1 MRNFRKLPVPVQT
14 AHGYPCAHVPTGGS
28 FLNPQSLRRPLTP
41 PPLSAPDRGSKNIA
55 EPARLRSL
63 RVRADAAFPSN
74 IGAKGSRREES
85 RIFFQN
91 IETPQKYMRNFRKL
105 PVPVQTAHGYSCV
118 PVPTGGS
125 FLNPQTQRRPFTPP
139 PLFAPDR
146 SSKNI
151 AEPARLRSLR
161 AFPLRSLFEAYCR
174 TAYLWARA
182 TAGGGCGFEI
192 PQKPY
197 GSCFRCSSKLRI
209 GRAKCDNIG
218 SIEKVSYI

>member
-1 MRNFRKLPVPVQT
+1 MRLFPAISARK
-14 AHGYPCAHVPTGGS
+14 G
-28 FLNPQSLRRPLTP
+28 
-41 PPLSAPDRGSKNIA
+41 
-55 EPARLRSL
+55 
-63 RVRADAAFPSN
+63 ADERKVGFS
-74 IGAKGSRREES
+74 
-85 RIFFQN
+85 QN
-91 IETPQKYMRNFRKL
+91 IETPQKYMRNFREL
-105 PVPVQTAHGYSCV
+105 PVPAQATHGYPYA
-118 PVPTGGS
+118 PVPTGGG
-125 FLNPQTQRRPFTPP
+125 FLNPQTSRRPLTPP
-139 PLFAPDR
+139 PLSAPNR
-146 SSKNI
+146 SPKNI